1 MLIPGP
7 APSIL
12 RANLS
17 REAGQHSSVCLPL
30 LHWPGDCIA
39 LPYPHLL
46 LFRQNKRSFSFVCS
60 LFNGKQSS
68 SYCFCLFAENGDDL
82 HSMARN
88 QSLAIASF
96 PKTHPNGGEMATN
109 GYLCAGELRLCKG
122 LQVFLQDFM
131 CIFRIFFSLWNFEK
145 WRELSCF

>member
-7 APSIL
+7 APSML

-17 REAGQHSSVCLPL
+17 REAEQQCLPL
-30 LHWPGDCIA
+30 LQWPGDRIA
-39 LPYPHLL
+39 RPDPHLL
-46 LFRQNKRSFSFVCS
+46 LFRPQSFSFVCN

-96 PKTHPNGGEMATN
+96 PKTHQSGWEMVTN